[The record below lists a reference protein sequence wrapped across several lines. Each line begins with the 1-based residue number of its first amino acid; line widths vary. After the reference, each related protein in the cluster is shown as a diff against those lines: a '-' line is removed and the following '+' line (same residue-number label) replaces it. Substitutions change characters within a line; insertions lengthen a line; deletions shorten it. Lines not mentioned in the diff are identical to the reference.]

1 MQRAFTF
8 SLVRVLV
15 QKIKQKTMKIATK
28 SRKTFLLALAGI
40 TGITLAS
47 NLSVSRSAHSNTE
60 EKWPFIYAVDSTGK
74 IVDSMAY
81 NNESFFTDNI
91 KGNVQLA
98 VKEKDGKLIPIYRWQ
113 SFNQPI
119 SRPAFPLSDKRKT
132 VCSIE
137 WVSQFHLPKSTIE
150 LAVAEYHQKIAREA
164 QIVREKYEAR
174 AIDSFLRLSKTAK
187 KDSWDRFA
195 ILVVDAGLSHCSA
208 MIPYHPVLKGYYSNK
223 IEKGLVLSDE
233 NRKYIAPFY
242 FGSELA
248 YREKFRNK
256 VTISDGVDYRKVA
269 LSKSPSGISTSP
281 SGVRPDVVRRYS
293 EDRESSTSVITDDE
307 ITIPSVE
314 PVESSKTEPTRIK
327 ELSRSSIAPLM
338 REEIKTSKSV
348 SDIKAGSSGASSSIA
363 PGQITAGIWNDVDH
377 WDAFQKTHQDP
388 AVAGIAQRWG
398 MQFDRQLIKLSD
410 KNGKPLVDATVELYN
425 QENKRLWIC
434 KTDNRGLAVL
444 YLNFRGPLES
454 NGSTYRGVAGAV
466 GKPETSITAKS
477 PVVTTST
484 IEADKGKLSEKG
496 AKLNLVSGK
505 LVVIYNEKVYERKNW
520 KLSPN
525 YAAEEL
531 QINQFETQINR
542 IVDVCLVVDATGSM
556 GDELHYLKS
565 EMMDVM
571 MRAQGASPCAKFRFS
586 SVFYRDLGDAYV
598 TKSTPFTDRVDD
610 VISYVNEQSV
620 GGGGDFPEAV
630 DSALAVAVNGLQ
642 WSPQAITRI
651 LFLVLDA
658 PAHDYAALRL
668 RETIEK
674 AARLGIKII
683 PIAASGIDKNSE
695 FLFKYMATATYGDYL
710 YITDHSGIGGSHLKP
725 TGVKENKQ
733 YLNDLM
739 VELIAKYSQYD
750 GCDPQTPSQMQ
761 PRIELFGDQD
771 IQIQAYPNPAIS
783 DLSIQSNLE
792 IDAAEIT
799 TLDGRVVKLFEKIGQ
814 KSTYI
819 SVDGLTA
826 GIYVLRCKFGNS
838 EKVYTTKILV
848 MPAGNNQGNQ
858 QHH

>member
-1 MQRAFTF
+1 
-8 SLVRVLV
+8 
-15 QKIKQKTMKIATK
+15 MKIATK
-28 SRKTFLLALAGI
+28 SRTLLLTLAGI
-40 TGITLAS
+40 TGITFAS
-47 NLSVSRSAHSNTE
+47 NLSVSRSPHSNTD
-60 EKWPFIYAVDSTGK
+60 EKWPFIYAIDSTGK

-81 NNESFFTDNI
+81 KNESFFTDKLNGNI
-91 KGNVQLA
+91 QLA
-98 VKEKDGKLIPIYRWQ
+98 VKDNYGKLIPVYRWQ
-113 SFNQPI
+113 TFNQPI
-119 SRPAFPLSDKRKT
+119 SRPAFPITNKRVT

-137 WVSQFHLPKSTIE
+137 WVSQFHLPKSSIE
-150 LAVAEYHQKIAREA
+150 LAIVEYYQKIAKEQ
-164 QIVREKYEAR
+164 QIVREKYETR
-174 AIDSFLRLSKTAK
+174 AIDSFLRVSKTGK

-195 ILVVDAGLSHCSA
+195 ILVVDAGLANCSA
-208 MIPYHPVLKGYYSNK
+208 MTPYQPILKGYYINK
-223 IEKGLVLSDE
+223 IDKGLVLTDE

-242 FGSELA
+242 FGSEVV

-256 VTISDGVDYRKVA
+256 VTGSDGVDYRKVA

-281 SGVRPDVVRRYS
+281 SGVRPDVVRGYS

-327 ELSRSSIAPLM
+327 ELTRSSVAPLT
-338 REEIKTSKSV
+338 REEIKAPKSIPDV
-348 SDIKAGSSGASSSIA
+348 KSSSSGASSSIA

-388 AVAGIAQRWG
+388 VIAGIAKRWG

-425 QENKRLWIC
+425 QENKRVWVC
-434 KTDNRGLAVL
+434 KTDNRGLAVM

-454 NGSTYRGVAGAV
+454 NGSTYRGM
-466 GKPETSITAKS
+466 PSDIDKS
-477 PVVTTST
+477 GMTST
-484 IEADKGKLSEKG
+484 TKVSSEIGSVPVDEKGKLSEKG
-496 AKLNLVSGK
+496 AKSSAAVGK
-505 LVVIYNEKVYERKNW
+505 LVVIYNEKIYERKNW
-520 KLSPN
+520 KLTPN

-542 IVDVCLVVDATGSM
+542 TVDVCLVVDATGSM

-571 MRAQGASPCAKFRFS
+571 MRSQGASPCAKFRFS

-610 VISYVNEQSV
+610 VIAYVNEQSV
-620 GGGGDFPEAV
+620 GGGGDYPEAV
-630 DSALAVAVNGLQ
+630 DSALAVAINGLQ

-658 PAHDYAALRL
+658 PAHDYAALQL

-799 TLDGRVVKLFEKIGQ
+799 TLDGRVVKLFEKIGK

-819 SVDGLTA
+819 SVDGLAA
-826 GIYVLRCKFGNS
+826 GIYVLRCKFSNS

-848 MPAGNNQGNQ
+848 MPVNNNHGNQ
-858 QHH
+858 QHN

>member
-1 MQRAFTF
+1 MK
-8 SLVRVLV
+8 LV
-15 QKIKQKTMKIATK
+15 TK
-28 SRKTFLLALAGI
+28 SRKTLLLTLAGI
-40 TGITLAS
+40 AGISMAS
-47 NLSVSRSAHSNTE
+47 NLSVNRSLQKNPE
-60 EKWPFIYAVDSTGK
+60 ERWPYIYAIDSTGK

-81 NNESFFTDNI
+81 KNESFFADKLKEKI
-91 KGNVQLA
+91 QLA
-98 VKEKDGKLIPIYRWQ
+98 IKEKDGKLIPVYRWQ

-119 SRPAFPLSDKRKT
+119 SRPAFPVSDKRKT

-137 WVSQFHLPKSTIE
+137 WVSQFHLPQSTIE
-150 LAVAEYHQKIAREA
+150 LAITEYHQKIAREE
-164 QIVREKYEAR
+164 QIAREKYEAR
-174 AIDSFLRLSKTAK
+174 AIDSFLRISKTAK

-195 ILVVDAGLSHCSA
+195 TLVVDAGLAHCSA
-208 MIPYHPVLKGYYSNK
+208 MIPYQPILKGYYSNK
-223 IEKGLVLSDE
+223 IEKGLVLTDE

-242 FGSELA
+242 FNSDLI
-248 YREKFRNK
+248 YREKLRTK
-256 VTISDGVDYRKVA
+256 VNGSDGGVDYRKVA
-269 LSKSPSGISTSP
+269 LSKSPSGTSKSP
-281 SGVRPDVVRRYS
+281 SGIRHDVSPSYS
-293 EDRESSTSVITDDE
+293 GDRESSTSVISDDVIKDKSADLVEYSKIEPARMMELPKSSVAPAKGDE
-307 ITIPSVE
+307 I
-314 PVESSKTEPTRIK
+314 KM
-327 ELSRSSIAPLM
+327 L
-338 REEIKTSKSV
+338 KSV
-348 SDIKAGSSGASSSIA
+348 TDMKLASTGTSSSIA

-398 MQFDRQLIKLSD
+398 MQFDRQIIKLSD
-410 KNGKPLVDATVELYN
+410 KNGKPLVDATVELFN
-425 QENKRLWIC
+425 QQNKRVWIC
-434 KTDNRGLAVL
+434 KTDNRGLAVM
-444 YLNFRGPLES
+444 YLNFQGPLES
-454 NGSTYRGVAGAV
+454 NGSTYRGIPSAIE
-466 GKPETSITAKS
+466 KPGTASITKIPSEISANAAG
-477 PVVTTST
+477 
-484 IEADKGKLSEKG
+484 ENGKLSEKG
-496 AKLNLVSGK
+496 VKSNATTGK
-505 LVVIYNEKVYERKNW
+505 LVVIYNEKVFERKNW
-520 KLSPN
+520 KLTPN

-531 QINQFETQINR
+531 QITQFETQINR
-542 IVDVCLVVDATGSM
+542 TVDICLVVDATGSM

-610 VISYVNEQSV
+610 VIAYVNEQSV

-630 DSALAVAVNGLQ
+630 DSALATAVNGLA

-658 PAHDYAALRL
+658 PAHDYSALKL

-739 VELIAKYSQYD
+739 VELIAKYSQFE
-750 GCDPQTPSQMQ
+750 GCDPQTQSQMQ

-783 DLSIQSNLE
+783 DLSIQSNAE
-792 IDAAEIT
+792 IEAAEIT
-799 TLDGRVVKLFEKIGQ
+799 TLNGRVVKLFEKIGQ

-826 GIYVLRCKFGNS
+826 GIYVLRCKISQS

-848 MPAGNNQGNQ
+848 MPSGNNHANGSNN
-858 QHH
+858 